1 MSIKSLMP
9 TLMKVIYYVIAI
21 YVFLQ
26 LLKILIL
33 SSKEGFELWKEIPR
47 TPFLETETPTG
58 HSDTTVLSPGSS
70 SASYLALSLPPMG
83 TEQARARFGGIT
95 SQICLGQDAS
105 EALKPVHN
113 YLQRTN
119 NYKRDHPDSCSA
131 PNHELIGTFYLPAD
145 AVQTTPPT
153 GLAYPPS
160 TQCA

>member
-1 MSIKSLMP
+1 M
-9 TLMKVIYYVIAI
+9 TLKQMLPNVVAIILYVGVIY
-21 YVFLQ
+21 FLFKIVLS
-26 LLKILIL
+26 LLL
-33 SSKEGFELWKEIPR
+33 SKSEGFELWKEIPR
-47 TPFLETETPTG
+47 TPFLETQTPTG
-58 HSDTTVLSPGSS
+58 YADSTVLSPGSS
-70 SASYLALSLPPMG
+70 SASYLALNVPPMD

-131 PNHELIGTFYLPAD
+131 PNHEMIGTFYLPAD
-145 AVQTTPPT
+145 AVQTTPPS

>member
-1 MSIKSLMP
+1 M
-9 TLMKVIYYVIAI
+9 TVIYYVVVI
-21 YVFLQ
+21 YIFVKLMQ
-26 LLKILIL
+26 YMVLK
-33 SSKEGFELWKEIPR
+33 SAEGFEQWKEIPR

-58 HSDTTVLSPGSS
+58 YADSTVMSPGSS
-70 SASYLALSLPPMG
+70 SASYLALNLQPMG

-95 SQICLGQDAS
+95 SQICLAQDAS
-105 EALKPVHN
+105 EPLKPVHN

-145 AVQTTPPT
+145 AVQTTPPS
-153 GLAYPPS
+153 GLPYPPS

>member
-1 MSIKSLMP
+1 MSFKMSTVM
-9 TLMKVIYYVIAI
+9 TVIYYVVVI
-21 YVFLQ
+21 YIFVKLMQ
-26 LLKILIL
+26 YMVLK
-33 SSKEGFELWKEIPR
+33 SAEGFEQWKEIPR

-58 HSDTTVLSPGSS
+58 YADSTVMSPGSS
-70 SASYLALSLPPMG
+70 SASYLALNLQPMG

-95 SQICLGQDAS
+95 SQICLAQDAS
-105 EALKPVHN
+105 EPLKPVHN

-145 AVQTTPPT
+145 AVQTTPPS
-153 GLAYPPS
+153 GLPYPPS